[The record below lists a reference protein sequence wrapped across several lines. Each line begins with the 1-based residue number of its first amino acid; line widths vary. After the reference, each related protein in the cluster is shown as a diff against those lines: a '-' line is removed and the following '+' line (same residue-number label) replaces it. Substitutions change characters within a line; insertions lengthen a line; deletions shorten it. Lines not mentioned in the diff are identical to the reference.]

1 MDFICVIPFYAKM
14 DLYSVIMCFNNSIML
29 VPRRRVSWIRED
41 ESVINMDMQTFLF
54 RSFLEQLLDD
64 GVQKDELDK
73 VLKQMYVDE
82 NEYPTGEPY
91 SVIFH

>member
-1 MDFICVIPFYAKM
+1 M
-14 DLYSVIMCFNNSIML
+14 DLYSVIMCFNKSIML

-41 ESVINMDMQTFLF
+41 DSVINMDMQTFLI

-64 GVQKDELDK
+64 GVEKEELDA
-73 VLKQMYVDE
+73 VLKQMYIDE
-82 NEYPTGEPY
+82 DEYPTGEPY